1 MDWFLYDISLRH
13 ERVKETFLKVPCNY
27 HIRRGNRDTSEHI
40 CGGNLF
46 QRRSQDPR
54 KHPRWRSL

>member
-46 QRRSQDPR
+46 QRRSQDPVNI
-54 KHPRWRSL
+54 